1 MTIPPL
7 TAAELFDVVKDCPEV
22 WATKDSGLIYRVES
36 DYWEHDDDWI
46 SPKIATL
53 TLLAL
58 FTLAAECGVNSCSFS
73 SGHPTV
79 WGAFTNLDPLWVQR
93 GAENTHPLSAA
104 VAAYKKKG
112 AERGV

>member
-1 MTIPPL
+1 MTIPLL

-58 FTLAAECGVNSCSFS
+58 FTLAAECGVALDTDGEHEQGKWF
-73 SGHPTV
+73 
-79 WGAFTNLDPLWVQR
+79 AF
-93 GAENTHPLSAA
+93 GAEVVERGHDHPLRAA
-104 VAAYKKKG
+104 KAAYENKKG
-112 AERGV
+112 EPR